1 MTLPVLIAISI
12 MWLPLAIFFLG
23 KGEAKSTGA
32 ICGMVGALVIIG
44 AILQAAVFKDGFTA
58 GLLFVHGLLYCI
70 TSYALV
76 KGIED
81 LRTVGNVGLTV
92 AIVSFVYMILFFTGG
107 PVLADGKQ
115 LVAKSNYFG
124 LACLGYVILTLE
136 VWGIGYGKALGKL
149 FAWSLIVWVVVGLYI
164 PAFWLLASGTLP
176 F

>member
-1 MTLPVLIAISI
+1 MTLAVLIAISI
-12 MWLPLAIFFLG
+12 MWLPLAFFFLG

-32 ICGMVGALVIIG
+32 ICGMVGVVVIIG
-44 AILQAAVFKDGFTA
+44 AILQAAVFKDGFVA

-76 KGIED
+76 KGMED

-92 AIVSFVYMILFFTGG
+92 AIVSLIYMILFFTGG

-115 LVAKSNYFG
+115 LVARSNYFG
-124 LACLGYVILTLE
+124 LACLGYGILTLE
-136 VWGIGYGKALGKL
+136 VWGIGYGKDLGKL
-149 FAWSLIVWVVVGLYI
+149 FAWSLIIWVAVGLYI

>member
-12 MWLPLAIFFLG
+12 MWFPLALFFLG

-32 ICGMVGALVIIG
+32 ICGMVGIVVILG
-44 AILQAAVFKDGFTA
+44 AILQAAIFKDGFTA

-92 AIVSFVYMILFFTGG
+92 AIVSFIYMIIFFAGG

-115 LVAKSNYFG
+115 LVARSNYFG
-124 LACLGYVILTLE
+124 LACLGYTVLTLE
-136 VWGIGYGKALGKL
+136 VWGIGYGKNLSKL
-149 FAWSLIVWVVVGLYI
+149 FAGSLVVWVAVGLFI
-164 PAFWLLASGTLP
+164 PAFWLLVAGTLP

>member
-12 MWLPLAIFFLG
+12 MWLPLALFFLG
-23 KGEAKSTGA
+23 KGEAKTTGA
-32 ICGMVGALVIIG
+32 ICGMVGVVVIIG
-44 AILQAAVFKDGFTA
+44 AILQAAIFKDGFVA

-76 KGIED
+76 NGIED

-92 AIVSFVYMILFFTGG
+92 AIVSAIYMILFFTGG

-115 LVAKSNYFG
+115 LVAKSNYLAF
-124 LACLGYVILTLE
+124 ACLGYVVLTLE
-136 VWGIGYGKALGKL
+136 VWGIGYGKNLGKL
-149 FAWSLIVWVVVGLYI
+149 FACSLIVWAAVGLYV
-164 PAFWLLASGTLP
+164 PAFWLLVSGTLP

>member
-32 ICGMVGALVIIG
+32 ICGMVGVVVIIG
-44 AILQAAVFKDGFTA
+44 AILQAAVFKDAFTA

-76 KGIED
+76 NGIED
-81 LRTVGNVGLTV
+81 LKTVGNVGLTV
-92 AIVSFVYMILFFTGG
+92 AIVSAIYAILFYTGG
-107 PVLADGKQ
+107 PVMDDGKQ
-115 LVAKSNYFG
+115 LVAKSNYFA
-124 LACLGYVILTLE
+124 LACVGYTILTLE
-136 VWGIGYGKALGKL
+136 VWGIGYGKNLGKL
-149 FAWSLIVWVVVGLYI
+149 FAWSLIIWVAVGLYI
-164 PAFWLLASGTLP
+164 PAFWLLVSGTLP

>member
-1 MTLPVLIAISI
+1 MTLPILIAISI
-12 MWLPLAIFFLG
+12 MWFPLAIFFLG

-32 ICGMVGALVIIG
+32 ICGIVGVVVVIG
-44 AILQAAVFKDGFTA
+44 AILQAAIFKDGFVA

-92 AIVSFVYMILFFTGG
+92 AIVSFIYAILFFTGG

-115 LVAKSNYFG
+115 LVAKSNYFA
-124 LACLGYVILTLE
+124 LACLGYTVLTLE
-136 VWGIGYGKALGKL
+136 VWGIGYGKNLGKT
-149 FAWSLIVWVVVGLYI
+149 FAWSLIGWVVVGLYV
-164 PAFWLLASGTLP
+164 PAFSLLVSGTLP

>member
-32 ICGMVGALVIIG
+32 ICGMVGVVVIIG
-44 AILQAAVFKDGFTA
+44 AILQAAVFKDAFTA

-76 KGIED
+76 NGIED
-81 LRTVGNVGLTV
+81 LKTVGNVGLTV
-92 AIVSFVYMILFFTGG
+92 AIVSAIYAILFYTGG
-107 PVLADGKQ
+107 PVMADGKQ
-115 LVAKSNYFG
+115 LVAKSNYFAM
-124 LACLGYVILTLE
+124 ACVGYTILTLE
-136 VWGIGYGKALGKL
+136 VWGIGYGKNLGKL
-149 FAWSLIVWVVVGLYI
+149 FAWSLIIWVAVGLYI
-164 PAFWLLASGTLP
+164 PAFWLLVSGTLP